1 MLDSTVLKQLL
12 TEYDEKRRIKIM
24 EADERKQKLLDTS
37 LEYRSLEEKLHE
49 VSLSSIKD
57 VLNSSSD
64 NEKIL
69 KDLEEKNNEIMK
81 KKANILSRLKLPEDY
96 LEPNFDCKIC
106 NDTGYVNNELCSC
119 IKQKALDIEYNKS
132 NIGNLEKENFS
143 NFDFSVYSDK
153 KDQKLYN
160 SDISPRENIR
170 KIYTISKQ
178 FVDNFDDPNEKN
190 LMFLGPTGLGKTFL
204 SNCIAKEIL
213 DSGKTVLYQT
223 APVMLDTL
231 IQSKFEN
238 DSSFIDHILNV
249 DLLIIDDL
257 GTETMNNLKFTE
269 LFTIINS
276 RLLNQSNKITKTII
290 STNLDIKDLF
300 EVYNERI
307 GSRIAGNYNIC
318 RFFGEDIRLKK

>member
-1 MLDSTVLKQLL
+1 MDSVILKQLL
-12 TEYDEKRRIKIM
+12 TEYEEKRRNKIIS
-24 EADERKQKLLDTS
+24 ADERKQKLLEES
-37 LEYRSLEEKLHE
+37 SEYRSLEDKLHE
-49 VSLSSIKD
+49 ISLSSIKS
-57 VLNSSSD
+57 VLSSSGD
-64 NEKIL
+64 NEGVL
-69 KDLEEKNNEIMK
+69 KKLEEKNAEIIK
-81 KKANILSRLKLPEDY
+81 KKAALLKKLNLPEDY
-96 LEPNFDCKIC
+96 LEPSFDCKEC
-106 NDTGYVNNELCSC
+106 QDTGYVGEKLCTC
-119 IKQKALDIEYNKS
+119 IRQKLLDLEYNKS
-132 NIGNLEKENFS
+132 NIGNLEKENFG
-143 NFDFSVYSDK
+143 NFDFQVYSDTANK
-153 KDQKLYN
+153 ELYN
-160 SDISPRENIR
+160 STLSPRENIR
-170 KIYTISKQ
+170 KIYTICKQ
-178 FVDNFDDPNEKN
+178 FVDNFDDPDEKN

-223 APVMLDTL
+223 APVMLDEL
-231 IQSKFEN
+231 IQSKFDN
-238 DSSFIDHILNV
+238 DNSFSNQVLNV

-290 STNLDIKDLF
+290 STNLDLKDLF